1 MMQKFEIEYIKED
14 SPFLDKVIALGDLNK
29 STLGFLPRVV
39 FNQRACDKLLMAMV
53 DGEALAGYI
62 LFYPTGYKV
71 RITHLCVANKYRGH
85 GVARA
90 LVNELI
96 GLKKYSSIVLN
107 CRRDNPAWEMWKA
120 LGFTGVGETLGRGK
134 DQHSLTVFR
143 LQLSNESLFQFEDDL
158 DKSRLTVTIDAN
170 IFYDMEDP
178 TRDGGEE
185 TQGLLEDWIY
195 PQLQICITDEL
206 LNDILNHNE
215 LAHRERMRSLSTS
228 FDQLAVDHDEFC
240 KIEAELKYLIK
251 DNDSTQSQ
259 SDRRHLART
268 IASKSEIFLTRDRNL
283 LGHTEIVFQ
292 KYNLSILSPHQLIAN
307 IQKYQNA
314 SEFQQKRLE
323 GTSIA
328 SKRLNELSEIELSSF
343 VKHNEGEKLN
353 ELKHKLKTAIASP
366 EKQYCKTTLS
376 EDGKPLSLY
385 LAEKISSHQLDVII
399 FRMSSSAIQSRIVG
413 TLIRTLLTQLV
424 LEARSNGQSV
434 IKICDSVTDQRIID
448 ALVERGFISTP
459 EGWVKLVVNKIG
471 SQKEIADQIESISAE
486 AGINSPEIA
495 EMVSILKE
503 PLSRLDIHTI
513 LMIEHLIWPGKII
526 GTSVPCYIVPI
537 KPKWAR
543 GLFDS
548 GLAKQQL
555 WASEPHLLLNPDSVY
570 YRSVKPQVIY
580 EAGRILWYVSADPKH
595 LGGSCIRAC
604 SQITNYQIGD
614 VKEMF
619 KKYERFGVYRWNEI
633 KSLSESTANKG
644 KVMAL
649 EFTDTELFKN
659 IISYQTAVECLKK
672 YKCFS
677 NFQSPVSI
685 KEQAFFELYNLG

>member
-1 MMQKFEIEYIKED
+1 MKKKLEIKHVND
-14 SPFLDKVIALGDLNK
+14 NSPFLDKVIDLGDLNK
-29 STLGFLPRVV
+29 ATLGFLARVV
-39 FNQRACDKLLMAMV
+39 FMERARNNQLLAMI
-53 DGEALAGYI
+53 DGDNLAGYI

-71 RITHLCVANKYRGH
+71 RITHLCVADNYRGQ
-85 GVARA
+85 GVARS

-96 GLKKYSSIVLN
+96 NTKKYSAIVLH

-120 LGFTGVGETLGRGK
+120 LGFTGVADTPGRGK
-134 DQHSLTVFR
+134 DLHSLTVFK
-143 LQLSNESLFQFEDDL
+143 LQLSNDSLFQFEDDV
-158 DKSRLTVTIDAN
+158 DKTKLSVTIDAN
-170 IFYDMEDP
+170 IFYDIDDP
-178 TRDGGEE
+178 TRDGAEE

-206 LNDILNHNE
+206 LNDILNHDD
-215 LAHRERMRSLSTS
+215 LAHRERMRNISTS
-228 FDQLAVDHDEFC
+228 FDQLAGDHDEFC
-240 KIEAELKYLIK
+240 KAEAELKLLIK
-251 DNDSTQSQ
+251 DNNSPRAQ

-283 LGHTEIVFQ
+283 LDHAEVVFQ

-307 IQKYQNA
+307 IQNYQNA

-328 SKRLNELSEIELSSF
+328 SKRLNELSEIELSLF

-376 EDGKPLSLY
+376 EEGKPLSLY
-385 LAEKISSHQLDVII
+385 LAEKFSSHQLDVII

-448 ALVERGFISTP
+448 ALIERGFISTP
-459 EGWVKLVVNKIG
+459 KGWVKLVVNKIG
-471 SQKEIADQIESISAE
+471 TQKEIADQIESISTE

-495 EMVSILKE
+495 EMVSILKV

-513 LMIEHLIWPGKII
+513 LMIEHLIWPGKIT
-526 GTSVPCYIVPI
+526 GTLVPCYIVPI

-580 EAGRILWYVSADPKH
+580 KAGRILWYVSADPKH

-614 VKEMF
+614 AKEMF

-633 KSLSESTANKG
+633 KSLSESTANNG
-644 KVMAL
+644 KVMAI
-649 EFTDTELFKN
+649 EFTDTELFQN
-659 IISYQTAVECLKK
+659 IIPYQTAVECLKQ

-685 KEQAFFELYNLG
+685 EERAFFELYNLG